1 MVRDERTMNES
12 VVLLRPENETGL
24 VIEIEIVREL
34 PEREADQEL
43 RQVGVAVVSRG
54 LQVLSTSIA
63 TYLVLRAAEAVAGKA
78 RPLEVQPASGTGA
91 AAETG
96 IGIEIEIRTESLDV
110 LGMRRRLVVG
120 VGLAAG
126 VVEGIGRGR
135 RLGVEVAVRM

>member
-1 MVRDERTMNES
+1 MNES
-12 VVLLRPENETGL
+12 VVLPRPENEMGL

-34 PEREADQEL
+34 PEREVDREH

-110 LGMRRRLVVG
+110 LGMRRSLVAG

-126 VVEGIGRGR
+126 VVGGIGRGR

>member
-1 MVRDERTMNES
+1 MNES
-12 VVLLRPENETGL
+12 VVLLQPENEMGL

-34 PEREADQEL
+34 PGREADQER

-63 TYLVLRAAEAVAGKA
+63 TYLVLRAAEVVAEKA

-110 LGMRRRLVVG
+110 LGMRRSLVVG

-126 VVEGIGRGR
+126 VVGGIGRGR
-135 RLGVEVAVRM
+135 RLGVEVEVRM